1 MPFLHRARDMV
12 VRDQAGTVL
21 QEEPLK
27 DGFAGGD
34 DRCTQNMVR
43 E

>member
-1 MPFLHRARDMV
+1 MPFLHHARDMV
-12 VRDQAGTVL
+12 VRDETWTVL

-27 DGFAGGD
+27 DESLRGDAG
-34 DRCTQNMVR
+34 CVQNSTR